1 MRFVE
6 FAVGWNKAHLPTL
19 TCAAIT
25 FDRRVTRG
33 KKLISVFTA
42 WRAVS
47 AMFILNGALF
57 GIWASRI
64 PAVRDHLNLSHEELG
79 YGLLFMAA
87 GAVCSFPVTGRLTDR
102 FGAVA
107 ITRVIA
113 VLYTLSLI
121 LLAYADSFWALAI
134 FLFVFGAFH
143 GSMDVAMN
151 AWAAETEQAY
161 DKPLMSSFHA
171 MWSLGAG
178 LGALSGYAAVQV
190 QLTVLQHFLFAGGI
204 VVAFALTMSWV
215 HWESKRSEQ
224 ADGRVFALPSGAL
237 VLVGVAALCGALGEG
252 AVADWGAIFMRDVTG
267 ATESVATL
275 GYAVFSV
282 TMVAFRL
289 AGGFLIA
296 RFGPVA
302 SARFGGFSAAVGVSA
317 VVSSSSAEL
326 ALVGFALMGV
336 GYAVI
341 MPLAFSRAA
350 NDPYV
355 PPGQAIASVA
365 TLGYGGLLIG
375 PPLIGFLAELLTLRL
390 AFAVLIPLAVL
401 IILCA
406 GALRRAD

>member
-1 MRFVE
+1 MINV
-6 FAVGWNKAHLPTL
+6 V
-19 TCAAIT
+19 
-25 FDRRVTRG
+25 
-33 KKLISVFTA
+33 SA

-64 PAVRDHLNLSHEELG
+64 PAVRDHLGLSHEELG

-107 ITRVIA
+107 ITRIIA

-121 LLAYADSFWALAI
+121 LLAFAGSFWALAV

-151 AWAAETEQAY
+151 AWAAEVEQAY

-178 LGALSGYAAVQV
+178 VGALSGYAAVQM
-190 QLTVLQHFLFAGGI
+190 QLTVLQHFLLAGGL
-204 VVAFALTMSWV
+204 VVALALALSWV
-215 HWESKRSEQ
+215 NWTSKRSEQ
-224 ADGRVFALPSGAL
+224 TSGAVFALPTGAL
-237 VLVGVAALCGALGEG
+237 VLVGFTALCGALGEG
-252 AVADWGAIFMRDVTG
+252 AVADWSAIFLRDVTG
-267 ATESVATL
+267 SAESVAAL
-275 GYAVFSV
+275 GFAVFSV
-282 TMVAFRL
+282 TMVTVRL
-289 AGGFLIA
+289 AGGLVIA

-302 SARFGGFSAAVGVSA
+302 TARVGGVCAALGVFCVVSA
-317 VVSSSSAEL
+317 GEAGL
-326 ALVGFALMGV
+326 ALAGFAVMGV

-375 PPLIGFLAELLTLRL
+375 PPMIGFLAELVTLRL
-390 AFAVLIPLAVL
+390 AFAVLLPLAVL
-401 IILCA
+401 IVVCA